1 MWNLKYDTIEPI
13 YETETYSQRDI
24 ENRLVI
30 AKGRKGWSGRLGFAR
45 CKFLYTQWMNN
56 KVLLCSTENYVQ
68 YSTIKNNGKEYFKK
82 FVCIYICVCVS
93 IYICIYIMFK

>member
-1 MWNLKYDTIEPI
+1 MWNLKYDTNETI
-13 YETETYSQRDI
+13 YETETNSQRDT

-45 CKFLYTQWMNN
+45 CRFLYAQCMNN

-68 YSTIKNNGKEYFKK
+68 YATIKNNGKEYFKK
-82 FVCIYICVCVS
+82 GMYIYMCVCVYV
-93 IYICIYIMFK
+93 YI